1 MISPNKLTFLLTAIV
16 IGFTPLD
23 AIEIYEGS
31 GITLG
36 RYFFIA
42 MAASAAFSGDLIIKK
57 YSKIFKLLL
66 IFIFWAFMT
75 TLWSVDME
83 LTLQRNILLIQYAII
98 FSVMVNVLNTP
109 TRIKIGMAAWI
120 VGASYIAY
128 KTITDFQTMAYI
140 ATDKIYR
147 VSGYGNPNENS
158 FILCYALI
166 FTYVLDNTRQ
176 KIPSVMMTFFS
187 AIAIAANGSRMGII
201 LLIIAVCGFF
211 VQLWQNKKR
220 WYVFA
225 MIPVI
230 IFLSIYVID
239 HLPKTT
245 LMRILGITQDIEAG
259 SFANRE
265 NIWAAALQMLSFNP
279 EWLITGCGWG
289 AFPVAI
295 TDFLGY
301 SKGAHNFYLDL
312 LVTTGVIGL
321 LIVVLYLYRLFI
333 LIRHTSKTTVMN
345 YLILIL
351 PMISMISTNW
361 QSRRWWFL
369 MGAFI
374 YLIYKSHNLRQI
386 DGAGKLQG

>member
-1 MISPNKLTFLLTAIV
+1 
-16 IGFTPLD
+16 
-23 AIEIYEGS
+23 
-31 GITLG
+31 
-36 RYFFIA
+36 
-42 MAASAAFSGDLIIKK
+42 
-57 YSKIFKLLL
+57 
-66 IFIFWAFMT
+66 
-75 TLWSVDME
+75 
-83 LTLQRNILLIQYAII
+83 
-98 FSVMVNVLNTP
+98 
-109 TRIKIGMAAWI
+109 MAAWI